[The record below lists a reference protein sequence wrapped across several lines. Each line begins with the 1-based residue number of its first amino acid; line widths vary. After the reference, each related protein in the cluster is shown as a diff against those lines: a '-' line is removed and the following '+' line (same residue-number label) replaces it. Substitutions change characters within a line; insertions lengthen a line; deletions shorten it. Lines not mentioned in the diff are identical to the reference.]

1 MSKSILEHN
10 LLQQEERW
18 RSAYDQLFGYFQAH
32 PDPYARSHMV
42 RNLDV
47 LYEDLVML
55 ADQIEKL
62 HTEIAAAKAPTLARS
77 LTDALTA
84 PSSTA
89 SGSSAGASSRDLSYP
104 VSEDAATR

>member
-10 LLQQEERW
+10 LLDREERW

-47 LYEDLVML
+47 LYEDLVTL
-55 ADQIEKL
+55 GDQIERL
-62 HTEIAAAKAPTLARS
+62 HVEIATVRGQLGKTGVA
-77 LTDALTA
+77 
-84 PSSTA
+84 STA
-89 SGSSAGASSRDLSYP
+89 NSTMPSGSSTGANSPALSYP
-104 VSEDAATR
+104 ASEDVETR